1 MRGRTDL
8 ARHRLVPM
16 AATGTGSTTQG
27 FEFPAAA
34 SAVRVG
40 AALGLLLADDLRR
53 RAAAR
58 PGGCRRRCVPRENA
72 AMSDVLLICRDLP
85 EMRVAKGWT
94 LIEEGVRVDRLFVV
108 KTGAFDVVRQDV
120 RITRVAEP
128 GAFLGEISA
137 VLGSTATADVVAAE
151 DSVVHVIDRAS
162 SAVRSQP
169 ELTFAIAQLLA
180 RRLAAVTAYLVDI
193 KHQYADSGTHLALM
207 DEVLGNL
214 VAMQPARVKPGSERP
229 DLPDY

>member
-1 MRGRTDL
+1 
-8 ARHRLVPM
+8 
-16 AATGTGSTTQG
+16 
-27 FEFPAAA
+27 
-34 SAVRVG
+34 
-40 AALGLLLADDLRR
+40 
-53 RAAAR
+53 
-58 PGGCRRRCVPRENA
+58 
-72 AMSDVLLICRDLP
+72 MSNVLSICRDLP
-85 EMRVAKGWT
+85 EMQIAKGWT
-94 LIEEGVRVDRLFVV
+94 LIKEGVRVDRLFVV

-120 RITRVAEP
+120 RITRVTEP
-128 GAFLGEISA
+128 GSFMGEISA
-137 VLGSTATADVVAAE
+137 LLGSTATADVVAAE

-214 VAMQPARVKPGSERP
+214 VAMHPARVRPGSERP